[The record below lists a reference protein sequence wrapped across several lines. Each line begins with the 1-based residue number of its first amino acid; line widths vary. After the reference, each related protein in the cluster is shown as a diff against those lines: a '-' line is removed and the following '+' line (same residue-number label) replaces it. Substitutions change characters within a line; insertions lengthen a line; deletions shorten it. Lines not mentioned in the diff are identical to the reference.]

1 MDVVENGV
9 VRVREIVRVPETMV
23 TVTGLV
29 GNTDYIVSVRAGNG
43 GVELGVPAERMFKTA
58 PGVVTPTL
66 IVNTNLDTERY
77 SLTID
82 QFSTLH
88 GPLRCASAS
97 FL

>member
-1 MDVVENGV
+1 MDVVGTGI
-9 VRVREIVRVPETMV
+9 REIVPTPSTMV

-29 GNTDYIVSVRAGNG
+29 GNTDYTVSVQAMNG
-43 GVELGVPAERMFKTA
+43 ANLGEVARMIFKTA

-66 IVNTNLDTERY
+66 TVNTNLDTERY
-77 SLTID
+77 SLSIAR
-82 QFSTLH
+82 FNTLH